1 MGVLGRS
8 TLSGVLEDVK
18 PRSGVQQAQILA
30 VVTQRLFGG
39 PRRTARLARY
49 ELRDTIGQG
58 AFSVVWA
65 AHDPDLDRDV
75 AIKIVKHEP
84 YEVDS
89 SSTEARLRREA
100 RALARLDHPNVV
112 KVFDVGAIEGPNG
125 VDGWFVVMERVVGI
139 DLAAWLAA
147 SPRRHVDEVLR
158 VFIAAARG
166 LAAVHAA
173 ALVHRDIKPANVLIS
188 DDGEVKLADFGL
200 ARSPSNGNE
209 PPGPGTCDAR
219 RPEGTPRLTADRA
232 IVGTPVYMAPE
243 QHRGEPAD
251 ALADQYAFCVA
262 LFEALVGHAPFSGK
276 TSMALAEAKS
286 RTPIIPA
293 GLPAWLARTLARGLS
308 PEPARRWPDMDA
320 LIFHLERQRGARR
333 SLVVAALA
341 VPAVAAIVAIGAS
354 PDPCAAI
361 TAEGVPGFGPALREE
376 VAASLASADAEGTT
390 TRATMRRLDA
400 HARDWIAARVQV
412 CERGVAASAAAEV
425 LALQQECLR
434 RNADDLHAL
443 GTALVDADAR
453 MAERATEAAG
463 SLRSPAECLD
473 ATGIAG
479 EGAPAA
485 SQEVADVRAELS
497 AAAAEAR
504 LGRIDAALGHAR
516 AAHAASV
523 ALDDAPLLAQAEASL
538 GTALADAGELSEAE
552 AVLETA
558 YLHAR
563 ECGSDRVAMD
573 TARTLAFVVGVR
585 QARYDDGDAWLR
597 HARVSWE
604 RGGRPTDEASIL
616 AGEGAI
622 AVERGALREAEMKIG
637 TALELASSGDAP
649 PLRIAAL
656 HGNHGFVLAKL
667 GDLERARAAHERAL
681 AIRVAEQGQEHPAVA
696 RIHYNL
702 GTLEMRAGHFGEARV
717 RLERAHAIRERTLGP
732 EHIETAVVTAT
743 LADLAQRR
751 GEADRAHALYVS
763 ILPIYEGAYGPD
775 HKYLGD
781 LRLNLG
787 EAARELG
794 DLEGARA
801 HLDRS
806 VEILAAALGPDHA
819 AVANPLTAL
828 GGVLLAQGRGD
839 DAIAVLERALATMQ
853 RSDPWQRRAD
863 TESLLA
869 RALAARGRATP

>member
-1 MGVLGRS
+1 M
-8 TLSGVLEDVK
+8 LEDVQA
-18 PRSGVQQAQILA
+18 RGGLQQAQILA
-30 VVTQRLFGG
+30 AVTQRLFGG
-39 PRRTARLARY
+39 PRHVARLGRY
-49 ELRDTIGQG
+49 ELRETIGQG

-84 YEVDS
+84 YEVDAS
-89 SSTEARLRREA
+89 ITEARLRREA
-100 RALARLDHPNVV
+100 QTLARLDHPNVV
-112 KVFDVGAIEGPNG
+112 KVFDVGAVEGPDG

-139 DLAAWLAA
+139 DLAAWNAA
-147 SPRRHVDEVLR
+147 SPRRRVDEVLR

-173 ALVHRDIKPANVLIS
+173 GLVHRDIKPANVLIS

-200 ARSPSNGNE
+200 ARGPGGGIGPPEHGNCDPR
-209 PPGPGTCDAR
+209 PPGDS
-219 RPEGTPRLTADRA
+219 PRLTADRA

-262 LFEALVGHAPFSGK
+262 LFEALLGHPPFSGK
-276 TSMALAEAKS
+276 TSMMLAEAKS

-308 PEPARRWPDMDA
+308 PEPAQRWPDMHA
-320 LIFHLERQRGARR
+320 LILHLERKRGARR

-341 VPAVAAIVAIGAS
+341 VPAVAALFAIAAS
-354 PDPCAAI
+354 PAPCTAI
-361 TAEGVPGFGPALREE
+361 TADGVPGFGPALREE
-376 VAASLASADAEGTT
+376 VAASLASADPEGTT
-390 TRATMRRLDA
+390 TRTTMQRLDG
-400 HARDWIAARVQV
+400 HARDWLAARVQV
-412 CERGVAASAAAEV
+412 CERGVAASATPEV

-443 GTALVDADAR
+443 GAALVDADAR
-453 MAERATEAAG
+453 VAERASEAAG

-473 ATGIAG
+473 ATEPAAG
-479 EGAPAA
+479 DVPSPAA
-485 SQEVADVRAELS
+485 SQRVADVRAELS
-497 AAAAEAR
+497 AAAAKTR

-538 GTALADAGELSEAE
+538 GTALADAGALLEAE
-552 AVLETA
+552 AMLETA
-558 YLHAR
+558 YLRAR
-563 ECGSDRVAMD
+563 ECGSDRVAME
-573 TARTLAFVVGVR
+573 TAQTLAFVVGVR

-597 HARVSWE
+597 HARASWE

-622 AVERGALREAEMKIG
+622 AVERGALREAETKIG

-667 GDLERARAAHERAL
+667 GDLERARAAHGRAM

-702 GTLEMRAGHFGEARV
+702 GTLEMRAGRLDEARV

-732 EHIETAVVTAT
+732 RHIETVVVTAS
-743 LADLAQRR
+743 LADLAHRR
-751 GEADRAHALYVS
+751 GEADRAHALYAS
-763 ILPIYEGAYGPD
+763 ILPIYEAAYGPG
-775 HKYLGD
+775 HKYVGE

-801 HLDRS
+801 QLDRS
-806 VEILAAALGPDHA
+806 VEILSAALGPDHA

-828 GGVLLAQGRGD
+828 GAVLLAQGRRD
-839 DAIAVLERALATMQ
+839 DAIAVLDRALATRQ
-853 RSDPWQRRAD
+853 RSDPWQRRAE

-869 RALAARGRATP
+869 QALAARGRPTP